1 MAQDAHSEQQAKVEE
16 DPREALR
23 KEWEEAVRKT
33 RPRDAAQGVKSG
45 LATAAAGVASG
56 VVGLFA
62 APIVGAKQDGA
73 AGFAKGIVTGIAGA
87 MMLPVAGV
95 VGGAVQVGRGIA
107 NHSEAVKEKKK
118 GRIWNKETHE
128 WDDPPGTEIQQY
140 DADAA
145 AQQLGIKPDV
155 DYYAL
160 LDVSHDADAAT
171 IKRQYYILARKWHPD
186 KNPDNDEATQRFQ
199 QLGQAYQVLSNPE
212 LRAKYD
218 KHGTAGLDVE
228 FVDPSVIFGM
238 LFGSELFEPIVGE
251 FLIAA
256 ATSKG
261 RELSEKEITLMQETR
276 IARLLVK
283 LKQRLAPYLAGE
295 VEAFQEVQAV
305 NAEQLAAASFG
316 TVMLQAVGRVYQTE
330 AEISQSNPL
339 VGGFNKLRRA
349 GDNIKSQLQAAK
361 AAVDLVQHQAKM
373 DAADAALKEHAQA
386 LQKQHGSEGD
396 LPELAKLQLAGMM
409 LQR

>member
-1 MAQDAHSEQQAKVEE
+1 
-16 DPREALR
+16 
-23 KEWEEAVRKT
+23 
-33 RPRDAAQGVKSG
+33 
-45 LATAAAGVASG
+45 
-56 VVGLFA
+56 
-62 APIVGAKQDGA
+62 
-73 AGFAKGIVTGIAGA
+73 
-87 MMLPVAGV
+87 
-95 VGGAVQVGRGIA
+95 
-107 NHSEAVKEKKK
+107 
-118 GRIWNKETHE
+118 
-128 WDDPPGTEIQQY
+128 
-140 DADAA
+140 
-145 AQQLGIKPDV
+145 
-155 DYYAL
+155 
-160 LDVSHDADAAT
+160 
-171 IKRQYYILARKWHPD
+171 
-186 KNPDNDEATQRFQ
+186 
-199 QLGQAYQVLSNPE
+199 
-212 LRAKYD
+212 
-218 KHGTAGLDVE
+218 
-228 FVDPSVIFGM
+228 M